1 MAIGIILMTLFSSLR
16 LAQVFAGQGLAL
28 LLLTH
33 SSLAAILLFL
43 HGKFAANDSTLFQQF
58 IAWCSVLLPLVI
70 RIQQEEKTIN
80 DYTAN
85 AKQVPNRLVP
95 GLW

>member
-16 LAQVFAGQGLAL
+16 LAQVFAGQGLA

-70 RIQQEEKTIN
+70 RIQREEKIIN
-80 DYTAN
+80 DYTVN